1 MNTATM
7 KINPGKTSA
16 VPEWY
21 ASFEAELVPIC
32 APTLAGFKSASIFS
46 VRPTDPEYI
55 RLKVEYW
62 DQKLSKFGVRVT
74 ILKDGTS
81 PRPTIIYVYRPHQV
95 MADLNKAGVR
105 DFLGRYGY
113 DPDLSLEECLDV
125 LRERLLK
132 GNEFPH
138 EIGIFIGYPL
148 EDVVPFV
155 ENKDRSGC
163 CMGLWCAYCDQEEK
177 EKFFNH
183 CKRCSSIYTH
193 LFHQGR
199 PVEQMVVA
207 C

>member
-1 MNTATM
+1 MNTIEM
-7 KINPGKTSA
+7 NINPGKTSA

-21 ASFEAELVPIC
+21 ASFGAELVPIR
-32 APTLAGFKSASIFS
+32 APTLAGFKSASIFP

-55 RLKVEYW
+55 RFKVEYW
-62 DQKLSKFGVRVT
+62 DSKLSKFGVRVA
-74 ILKDGTS
+74 ILKEGIA
-81 PRPTIIYVYRPHQV
+81 PGPTIIYVYRPHRV
-95 MADLNKAGVR
+95 LEDLNKEGVR
-105 DFLGRYGY
+105 EFLCRYDY
-113 DPDLSLEECLDV
+113 DPDLSLEERLDV
-125 LRERLLK
+125 LRERLL
-132 GNEFPH
+132 ESSAFPH

-163 CMGLWCAYCDQEEK
+163 CMGLWCAYCNQEEK
-177 EKFFNH
+177 EKYFNH
-183 CKRCSSIYTH
+183 CKRCTSIYTR